1 MRMRLPP
8 LLAIVYFLAMAI
20 AVTYP
25 GYVPANK
32 IHPMLFGMPLSLVW
46 QLFWISGAIAVLGA
60 VFLWE
65 KAQRAP
71 GDNETATSSSEGASA
86 PPEGSV

>member
-1 MRMRLPP
+1 MRIRLPP

-32 IHPMLFGMPLSLVW
+32 IHPMLLGMPLSLAW
-46 QLFWISGAIAVLGA
+46 QLLWISGAIVVLGA

-71 GDNETATSSSEGASA
+71 RDNEAASSSSEGASA